1 MHSSKSRRIM
11 AIVFASALAFSVF
24 SSVSFAATPATPA
37 VADSKHI
44 TDLDFSNQS
53 ATPARLVSKTG
64 IDSISAIG
72 ILTIT
77 DSNNHTAAISTAG
90 NNSIFVLVDWIN
102 ANMGTTAA
110 RAYVENPDNPDKFV
124 IESTATGS
132 SATLTLGDSMASYLF
147 TTTSATGTSGIKNK
161 TFTIAD
167 MDNDTATINL
177 TTDYTSSGIGGI
189 VADVNAALNNA
200 HVDVGAFVLNPTTI
214 ELISTGNGQAAVI
227 NLGGANYTDFFAE
240 ASYQGQ
246 DAVKANVNLNK
257 SLVANAVFGQVI
269 NSSVTITSDDPQV
282 TAAATGTVTLTIDN
296 DSSQTASLSNG
307 VASFVTSILPAGDH
321 TFVYTYGGDANY
333 NGATTTGTL
342 IVNPAVVSSLTA
354 NPSSVSIIAGQSA
367 SLPVVTAVYSDQST
381 AVIAPS
387 DMTWTFGVPGI
398 ASIVND
404 ELNGVNVGNTVLTA
418 TYGGQSVNIQVAVT
432 APITVT
438 AVDVSPTDMVVDFG
452 QTQQITVTAHL
463 SNSTIQDVTSL
474 ATFDPEK
481 SGIVNVNN
489 TGLVTALNSGETT
502 INVTYLGNTI
512 PITVTVPQ
520 HSSGTSEPASTP
532 TSTQTPTPTP
542 TPIPTTTSIFNSDV
556 VKTDKNVVDSIKEK
570 VAEVKVSHSSSN
582 PVVEPS
588 DTKGHWA
595 EKTINTFEKLGVIKG
610 YEDGSAKPDAPIT
623 RAEFVTIITRTFGIT
638 GGSKSDA
645 SFSDVSDH
653 WAYQSIM
660 TLAQAGVISG
670 YEDLSFRP
678 DKTITREEMV
688 VILSRI
694 INMNG
699 VSKDTSKGNFSDLND
714 SYASDAIK
722 NAAETGIIDGIGDS
736 KFVPKARSTRAEALT
751 VILKTLNLN
760 PDVKTLLDSIN

>member
-11 AIVFASALAFSVF
+11 AIIFASALAFSAFV
-24 SSVSFAATPATPA
+24 SVSFAATPATPA
-37 VADSKHI
+37 VADSKNI

-53 ATPARLVSKTG
+53 ATPAKLVSKSG
-64 IDSISAIG
+64 IDPISAVG
-72 ILTIT
+72 LLSIT
-77 DSNNHTAAISTAG
+77 DSNNHTSVISTTG
-90 NNSIFVLVDWIN
+90 NNSIIVLVDWIN
-102 ANMGTTAA
+102 ANMGATAA
-110 RAYVENPDNPDKFV
+110 RAYVENPDNPDRFV

-132 SATLTLGDSMASYLF
+132 SATLTLGDAMASYLF
-147 TTTSATGTSGIKNK
+147 TTTSAIGTSGIKNK

-177 TTDYTSSGIGGI
+177 TADYTPSGIGGI
-189 VADVNAALNNA
+189 VTDVNAALNNA
-200 HVDVGAFVLNPTTI
+200 NVDVSASVLNSTTI
-214 ELISTGNGQAAVI
+214 KLISAGNGQAAVI
-227 NLGGANYTDFFAE
+227 NLGGANYTDFFTE
-240 ASYQGQ
+240 ASYHGQ
-246 DAVKANVNLNK
+246 DAVKANVNLIK
-257 SLVANAVFGQVI
+257 SLVANEVFGHVI
-269 NSSVTITSDDPQV
+269 NSSVTITSNDPQV

-296 DSSQTASLSNG
+296 GSSQTTALSNG
-307 VASFVTSILPAGDH
+307 VGSFVTSNLPPGDH
-321 TFVYTYGGDANY
+321 TFVYTYSGDANY

-342 IVNPAVVSSLTA
+342 LVNPAVVSSLTA

-381 AVIAPS
+381 AIIAPS
-387 DMTWTFGVPGI
+387 DITWTFGAPGV

-418 TYGGQSVNIQVAVT
+418 TYGGQSVNIQVT
-432 APITVT
+432 AT
-438 AVDVSPTDMVVDFG
+438 A
-452 QTQQITVTAHL
+452 
-463 SNSTIQDVTSL
+463 
-474 ATFDPEK
+474 
-481 SGIVNVNN
+481 
-489 TGLVTALNSGETT
+489 
-502 INVTYLGNTI
+502 

-520 HSSGTSEPASTP
+520 NNSGTSEPDSTP
-532 TSTQTPTPTP
+532 TSTQTPTP

-556 VKTDKNVVDSIKEK
+556 VRTDKNVVDSIKEK
-570 VAEVKVSHSSSN
+570 VAAAKVSHLSSTS
-582 PVVEPS
+582 VVEPS
-588 DTKGHWA
+588 DIKGHWA
-595 EKTINTFEKLGVIKG
+595 EMTINTFEKLGVIKG

-623 RAEFVTIITRTFGIT
+623 RAEFVTIITRIFGIT
-638 GGSKSDA
+638 GGSKSNA

-688 VILSRI
+688 VILSRL

-699 VSKDTSKGNFSDLND
+699 VSKDTSKGNFSDLKD

-736 KFVPKARSTRAEALT
+736 LFVPKAQSTRAEALT

>member
-11 AIVFASALAFSVF
+11 AIVLASALAFSALG
-24 SSVSFAATPATPA
+24 SVSFAATPATPA

-53 ATPARLVSKTG
+53 ATPARLVSKSG

-72 ILTIT
+72 VLTIT
-77 DSNNHTAAISTAG
+77 DSNHNTTEISTAG
-90 NNSIFVLVDWIN
+90 NNSIIVLVDWIN
-102 ANMGTTAA
+102 ANMRDTAA
-110 RAYVENPDNPDKFV
+110 RAYVENQENPDTFV

-132 SATLTLGDSMASYLF
+132 SATLTLGGTMASYLF

-161 TFTIAD
+161 TFTITD

-177 TTDYTSSGIGGI
+177 TTDYSSSGIGGI
-189 VADVNAALNNA
+189 VADVNAALNTA
-200 HVDVGAFVLNPTTI
+200 HVDVDALVLNPTTI
-214 ELISTGNGQAAVI
+214 ELISSGNGQAAVI
-227 NLGGANYTDFFAE
+227 NLGGANYADFFAE
-240 ASYQGQ
+240 ASYHGQ

-257 SLVANAVFGQVI
+257 SLEANAVVGQVI
-269 NSSVTITSDDPQV
+269 NSSVTITSNDAQV
-282 TAAATGTVTLTIDN
+282 TAAPTGTVTLTIDN
-296 DSSQTASLSNG
+296 GSSQTTVLSNG
-307 VASFVTSILPAGDH
+307 VASFVTSNLPLGDH

-342 IVNPAVVSSLTA
+342 VVNPAVVSSLTA
-354 NPSSVSIIAGQSA
+354 NPSRVSIIAGQSA

-381 AVIAPS
+381 AVIVPS
-387 DMTWTFGVPGI
+387 DMTWTFGAPGV

-404 ELNGVNVGNTVLTA
+404 EIHGVNVGNTVLTA
-418 TYGGQSVNIQVAVT
+418 TYGGQSVNIQVTST
-432 APITVT
+432 A
-438 AVDVSPTDMVVDFG
+438 
-452 QTQQITVTAHL
+452 
-463 SNSTIQDVTSL
+463 
-474 ATFDPEK
+474 
-481 SGIVNVNN
+481 
-489 TGLVTALNSGETT
+489 
-502 INVTYLGNTI
+502 

-520 HSSGTSEPASTP
+520 NNSETPEPTSTP
-532 TSTQTPTPTP
+532 TSTQTQTP

-570 VAEVKVSHSSSN
+570 VAEVKASHSSST
-582 PVVEPS
+582 PVVAPS
-588 DTKGHWA
+588 DIKGHWA
-595 EKTINTFEKLGVIKG
+595 EMTINTFEKLGVIKG

-623 RAEFVTIITRTFGIT
+623 RAEFVTVITRIFGIT
-638 GGSKSDA
+638 GDSKSDA

-688 VILSRI
+688 VILSRL
-694 INMNG
+694 INMSG
-699 VSKDTSKGNFSDLND
+699 VSKDTSKGNFSDLKD

-722 NAAETGIIDGIGDS
+722 NAAEIGIIDGIGGS
-736 KFVPKARSTRAEALT
+736 MFVPKAQSTRAEALT

-760 PDVKTLLDSIN
+760 PDVKTLLDSIK